1 MKTQARR
8 CTCWGIPYY
17 STEDESFFQ
26 GCGTVTELDC
36 MIFRENGKFTGIA
49 IVSFKMEAATKRALA
64 LGCSDRSWWE
74 GRGCICLQML
84 TPRRQ
89 HRSEGPEAWVRG
101 VDLEGQPG
109 EGGCELHLAGYH
121 HEPPRAVWQRVRAGA
136 GLPHVTHRRKVQ
148 NSIAVSIDFKTPLK
162 LRRINGRC

>member
-64 LGCSDRSWWE
+64 LGCSDS
-74 GRGCICLQML
+74 
-84 TPRRQ
+84 
-89 HRSEGPEAWVRG
+89 
-101 VDLEGQPG
+101 
-109 EGGCELHLAGYH
+109 
-121 HEPPRAVWQRVRAGA
+121 
-136 GLPHVTHRRKVQ
+136 GLPVHFPTEEIKVRHEVHVMRFLLELSAVAGIEKLCIFMEGMNLKVLLLAKMEQ
-148 NSIAVSIDFKTPLK
+148 RAFDYRVL
-162 LRRINGRC
+162 

>member
-64 LGCSDRSWWE
+64 LGCSD
-74 GRGCICLQML
+74 
-84 TPRRQ
+84 
-89 HRSEGPEAWVRG
+89 SEGPEAWVRG

-136 GLPHVTHRRKVQ
+136 GLPHVTHRRSMADAEEIGALSELSNTSAWERRRTKK
-148 NSIAVSIDFKTPLK
+148 KTAIQK
-162 LRRINGRC
+162 WFSF